1 MINFDNCP
9 SYQVDVVAGHFKGF
23 GGMAVACD
31 GAGVCVEFEGFIPVR
46 LLPLMNAY
54 PKIPWEDVVIYS
66 RWPRDDNFA

>member
-1 MINFDNCP
+1 
-9 SYQVDVVAGHFKGF
+9 
-23 GGMAVACD
+23 VACD